1 MENKPINAC
10 FRDWLIQFNAVH
22 FPDAEVTVLFIIEH
36 VMQIKYSQLLST
48 DGINA
53 IQYQQI
59 DALVKRCLRGEP
71 LAYVLQSAAFNG
83 RNYFVREGVLIP
95 RPETEELVQLAIH
108 RIDELMSTYPSLTVL
123 ECGFGSGVISIEL
136 ALKYPQLSFFAWDIS
151 MHAHEVATKN
161 KETYSVTN
169 LQLRHGDFFENV
181 IREDVIHSPCLI
193 VSNPPYISDIEFV
206 QLDDAVKREPK
217 EALVAP
223 NHGMAIILELLR
235 ISGQYSCDCICEM
248 GFRQRPLLREY
259 VGKNCT
265 FHVDLSGHD
274 RFLTLFNL

>member
-1 MENKPINAC
+1 
-10 FRDWLIQFNAVH
+10 
-22 FPDAEVTVLFIIEH
+22 
-36 VMQIKYSQLLST
+36 MQIKYSQLLST

-108 RIDELMSTYPSLTVL
+108 RIDELLSTYPSLTVL

-169 LQLRHGDFFENV
+169 LQLRHGDFFDNV
-181 IREDVIHSPCLI
+181 IKEDVIHSPCLI

-223 NHGMAIILELLR
+223 NPGMAIILELLR

-248 GFRQRPLLREY
+248 GFDNGHFY
-259 VGKNCT
+259 VSMLGRIVR
-265 FHVDLSGHD
+265 FMLIYSRHD
-274 RFLTLFNL
+274 RFFNII